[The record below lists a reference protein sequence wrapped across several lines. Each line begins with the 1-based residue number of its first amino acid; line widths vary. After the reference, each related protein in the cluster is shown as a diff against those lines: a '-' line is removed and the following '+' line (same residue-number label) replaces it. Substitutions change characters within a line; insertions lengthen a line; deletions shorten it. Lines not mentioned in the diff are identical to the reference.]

1 MNKRLNS
8 SLSGRLVPIFANNKK
23 KRLKQ
28 ALYANPSTDDFDN
41 TSTNPACDEFSHSG
55 SEYFEGGL
63 QKPSLPPNKR
73 TTSLTNEGWYNS
85 AVPQQYSANSST
97 HQRSQAVNGRGELQS
112 HMPAQQEYQLPP
124 PRANSKLNLKVNGPR
139 PSHYDAGR
147 STVIR
152 NPMIKTEQ
160 DNTGENR
167 RGGGALSSETFEKDQ
182 NQPIKE
188 RSTKQVNLM
197 ATPMEKTLRVI
208 TATIQ
213 NIVDWKTFD
222 DKIAVIYEIF
232 GTLDSQVSL
241 NSTGN
246 AKNFVIK
253 DKTGTLRCTFWEMDR
268 QLPRLTRGQMHRCV
282 GSLDRRNGHFYC
294 VSVRPVKHTELQTIA
309 PFIEVSQAAIQ
320 EQLVNLKED

>member
-55 SEYFEGGL
+55 SEHFEGGL
-63 QKPSLPPNKR
+63 QKPSLPPNTR
-73 TTSLTNEGWYNS
+73 TNSLTNEGWYNS

-112 HMPAQQEYQLPP
+112 HMPVQQEYQLPP

-139 PSHYDAGR
+139 PSQYDAGR

-152 NPMIKTEQ
+152 NPVVKTEQ
-160 DNTGENR
+160 DNKGENR
-167 RGGGALSSETFEKDQ
+167 RGGSALSSETFQKDQ
-182 NQPIKE
+182 NQPTKE

-197 ATPMEKTLRVI
+197 ATPVDKTLRVI

-213 NIVDWKTFD
+213 NVLDWNTFD

-253 DKTGTLRCTFWEMDR
+253 DKTGTLRT
-268 QLPRLTRGQMHRCV
+268 
-282 GSLDRRNGHFYC
+282 
-294 VSVRPVKHTELQTIA
+294 
-309 PFIEVSQAAIQ
+309 
-320 EQLVNLKED
+320 VNFQG